1 MRGDNLEEGMEIS
14 YPRLKTILESL
25 LFITKKPVTLE
36 ELQAVTGVDI
46 NLIEKTLYDLLVE
59 YDGRGVNIVKIAG
72 GYHMVT
78 RPENVDFVDKLI
90 HSPIETTLSNAALE
104 TLAIIAYKQPVTR
117 LNIENIRG
125 VNSDG
130 VVDTLIDKR
139 LIKEV
144 GKSEGLGRPILYGTT
159 VDFLRHFG
167 LKDLKDMSPLPVDE
181 TSAFKE
187 GSILPKEQSQE
198 GAA

>member
-1 MRGDNLEEGMEIS
+1 MEIS

>member
-1 MRGDNLEEGMEIS
+1 MEEGMEIS

-36 ELQAVTGVDI
+36 ELQSVTGVDI
-46 NLIEKTLYDLLVE
+46 KLIEKTLYDLLVE
-59 YDGRGVNIVKIAG
+59 FEGRGVNIVKIAG

-117 LNIENIRG
+117 LNIENVRG

-130 VVDTLIDKR
+130 VVDTLVEKR
-139 LIKEV
+139 LIKEL

-181 TSAFKE
+181 TAAFKE
-187 GSILPKEQSQE
+187 GSILPKEQAQE
-198 GAA
+198 GSA

>member
-1 MRGDNLEEGMEIS
+1 MEESMEIS

-36 ELQAVTGVDI
+36 ELQSVTGVDI
-46 NLIEKTLYDLLVE
+46 KLIEKTLYDLIVE

-139 LIKEV
+139 LIKEI

-187 GSILPKEQSQE
+187 GSILPKEQSKE
-198 GAA
+198 GSL

>member
-1 MRGDNLEEGMEIS
+1 MEIS

-36 ELQAVTGVDI
+36 ELQSVTGVDI
-46 NLIEKTLYDLLVE
+46 KLIEKTLYDLIVE
-59 YDGRGVNIVKIAG
+59 FDGRGVNIVKIAG

-139 LIKEV
+139 LIKEI

-187 GSILPKEQSQE
+187 GSILPKEQSKE
-198 GAA
+198 GSL

>member
-1 MRGDNLEEGMEIS
+1 MEIS

-36 ELQAVTGVDI
+36 ELQSVTGVDI
-46 NLIEKTLYDLLVE
+46 KLIEKTLYDLIVE

-139 LIKEV
+139 LIKEI

-187 GSILPKEQSQE
+187 GSILPKEQSKE
-198 GAA
+198 GSL